1 MIVDMIPVVPL
12 VGAASNLLLA
22 AGSYAIAAALGQP
35 PGRPRWLAAAV
46 LFWSCGTVGLELLGA
61 FGAIGALSILGWS
74 GLVAAAGLI
83 AWRGRRGALEFGP
96 KPEFDP
102 KPGNSRWP
110 VEPEATISLA
120 LVLSACLLYA
130 IPSLIAAVKVVSDGP
145 IYHLYFAARWWKAG
159 RLILVAAPFG
169 ENAATYF
176 PANGDLWFTWLMASC
191 GGDRLARIG
200 QAPFLLLAGVSALGC
215 ARQLGIG
222 RSAATIAACWFV
234 TSTPLLLF
242 SAEPNVDTIFVAGY
256 LMVAYFFL
264 RYALA
269 DGGTPALALGA
280 LAAGGA
286 LGTKAVALVFVPPLI
301 AVIAVAI
308 ACQRLPPRMR
318 LLRII
323 VVATLPLVT
332 GGYWYARNA
341 AITGNPLYPLNVTV
355 LGRTLLAG
363 WYGSTAMATSPYYL
377 PPGEWRALGDI
388 ILALLDPR
396 LAPVWLAA
404 LAGAWAPRNPR
415 TVLVRRWIALFAIGA
430 VVNAALYWLLIPY
443 RTQQRFVLHALGLAV
458 VPLAATFDRARWL
471 RLLAAGLLALHLM
484 TPETWPVAKREI
496 QIPWD
501 LSPMVPNIVGSLMV
515 VFPKIEPYYN
525 PTRPPTAV
533 RPELFLVAILMVAAW
548 RRGLG
553 TSAWRAALA
562 WGSAAVLLAMVF
574 VVIGCL
580 SIDPGYFDP
589 KLRFFPPFRE
599 YIAGWKAFEPYGSR
613 HGVRVAY
620 SGTNLPYYLLGPGLR
635 NDVRYVNIDAHR
647 DWLLH
652 DYHRD
657 SRARGEGLWPN
668 SRPGW
673 DRIHPDERAW
683 LDNLEAEGI
692 QFLVVTKANPAEGP
706 HNVADADGFPIERR
720 WADSLPGRFI
730 PLYGA
735 REHDPWFRLY
745 RVVRAP
751 GLSEREF

>member
-1 MIVDMIPVVPL
+1 MIPVVPL
-12 VGAASNLLLA
+12 IGAASNLLLA

-35 PGRPRWLAAAV
+35 RGRPRWLAAAV
-46 LFWSCGTVGLELLGA
+46 IFWSCCTVGLELLGA
-61 FGAIGALSILGWS
+61 FGAIGTYPILAWS
-74 GLVAAAGLI
+74 GLVATAGLI
-83 AWRGRRGALEFGP
+83 AWRGRRGALEAGP
-96 KPEFDP
+96 KLEFDP
-102 KPGNSRWP
+102 QAEGPRSP
-110 VEPEATISLA
+110 FEPEATISLA
-120 LVLSACLLYA
+120 LVLAACLLYA
-130 IPSLIAAVKVVSDGP
+130 IPSLVAAVKVVSDGP

-191 GGDRLARIG
+191 GGDLLARIG
-200 QAPFLLLAGVSALGC
+200 QAPFLLLAGAAAQGC

-222 RSAATIAACWFV
+222 RSAAAIAACWFV

-256 LMVAYFFL
+256 LMAAYFFL

-269 DGGTPALALGA
+269 DGGTPALAMGA
-280 LAAGGA
+280 LAAGGS
-286 LGTKAVALVFVPPLI
+286 LGTKAVAVVFVPPLI
-301 AVIAVAI
+301 ALAAIAIAFQPIPSRTRFQRIVVVAI
-308 ACQRLPPRMR
+308 
-318 LLRII
+318 
-323 VVATLPLVT
+323 LPLVT

-363 WYGSTAMATSPYYL
+363 WYGSAAMATSPYYL
-377 PPGEWRALGDI
+377 PLGEWRALGDI
-388 ILALLDPR
+388 LLALLDPR

-404 LAGAWAPRNPR
+404 LALAWVPGNPQ
-415 TVLVRRWIALFAIGA
+415 TPPVRRWIALFALGA
-430 VVNAALYWLLIPY
+430 VVNASLYWLLIPY
-443 RTQQRFVLHALGLAV
+443 RTQQRFMLHALGLAV
-458 VPLAATFDRARWL
+458 VPLAAMFDRARWL

-484 TPETWPVAKREI
+484 TPETWPVAKREA

-515 VFPKIEPYYN
+515 VFPTIEPYYN
-525 PTRPPTAV
+525 PARPPAAV
-533 RPELFLVAILMVAAW
+533 RPELFVVAILMVGAW
-548 RRGLG
+548 RRWLG
-553 TSAWRAALA
+553 ASARRPVVA
-562 WGSAAVLLAMVF
+562 WGSAAVLLAMAF
-574 VVIGCL
+574 VAIGCW

-599 YIAGWKAFEPYGSR
+599 YIAGWKAFEPYCSR

-620 SGTNLPYYLLGPGLR
+620 AGTNLPYYLLGPGLR
-635 NDVRYVNIDAHR
+635 NEVRYINIDAHR

-652 DYHRD
+652 DYHREA
-657 SRARGEGLWPN
+657 RARGEGLWPN
-668 SRPGW
+668 SRPAW

-692 QFLVVTKANPAEGP
+692 QFLVVTKVNPAEGP
-706 HNVADADGFPIERR
+706 HNVADAEGYPIERV

-745 RVVRAP
+745 RVVRVRKP
-751 GLSEREF
+751 SGEVL